1 MFSWLRAVAGENTS
15 GGRIPSPTARNPPR
29 RRPSF
34 GRLHQRDSD
43 SVAASASEWFRSVV
57 PFRSRPNAS
66 PSTSLGA
73 LTRSTVLRVIL
84 SDSTELVEVLS
95 KDELVER
102 ASGSV
107 PSLRTPA
114 DGDPFSGS
122 RAFPAGRRIAP
133 GIPART

>member
-15 GGRIPSPTARNPPR
+15 GGRIPSPTAKNPPR
-29 RRPSF
+29 RHPSF
-34 GRLHQRDSD
+34 GRLHQGDSD
-43 SVAASASEWFRSVV
+43 SVVAS
-57 PFRSRPNAS
+57 AS

-102 ASGSV
+102 ASGSGSIV
-107 PSLRTPA
+107 PRSGPRPHSRPA
-114 DGDPFSGS
+114 
-122 RAFPAGRRIAP
+122 AGQKVGLP
-133 GIPART
+133 EQP